1 MSATHTLPLSGA
13 FSGATRAARALRRV
27 AVAAVSAAV
36 LLAAAAGPDDKPPR
50 APAVALLAA
59 DPVDI
64 AQGIS
69 IAPAPGWTVGD
80 RGPDWVALYNADS
93 SAQLQ
98 VTVRTADGTDVV
110 AVLQGDIDQLTSKPS
125 SDLANVRNL
134 TAPIIKMLQ
143 GNNFQQKASIDY
155 TADVS
160 SPRRTVPVL
169 GTFSELLNTST
180 GLSAFI
186 DFRQNDNATAQAAQ
200 DGGAMVDSML

>member
-1 MSATHTLPLSGA
+1 M
-13 FSGATRAARALRRV
+13 
-27 AVAAVSAAV
+27 
-36 LLAAAAGPDDKPPR
+36 
-50 APAVALLAA
+50 ALLAA

-69 IAPAPGWTVGD
+69 ITPAPGWTVGD

-125 SDLANVRNL
+125 SDLTNVRNL
-134 TAPIIKMLQ
+134 TGPIIKMLQ

-180 GLSAFI
+180 RLSAFI

-200 DGGAMVDSML
+200 DGGAMIDSML